1 MEKFGGVGWWEY
13 LSGEDDCFLFFEST
27 TPATA
32 GRVQI
37 EYTLVGLARTIY
49 IRCIYTVL
57 ANPTLLPDSELYPLS
72 GPSTPT
78 SQPQQEGCK
87 LSTPFAPFALI

>member
-49 IRCIYTVL
+49 IRCIYGIFGRGITKYTVIYGVYIRFW
-57 ANPTLLPDSELYPLS
+57 PTLHVSDER
-72 GPSTPT
+72 
-78 SQPQQEGCK
+78 
-87 LSTPFAPFALI
+87 